1 MNVRGYQQY
10 KKQSVDT
17 MTKGELLILLYDEAI
32 KRLFIAEK
40 ALKEDDMATFDAA
53 IERVTQIVRYLIDS
67 LDRKYEIATQL
78 YRLYDYFM
86 YMLWR
91 LRASRKVEF
100 ISELREHFVELRDAF
115 KEADRIQNGK

>member
-17 MTKGELLILLYDEAI
+17 MTKGELLILLYDEGI

-40 ALKEDDMATFDAA
+40 ALKEDDMDTFDAA
-53 IERVTQIVRYLIDS
+53 VERVTQIVQYLIGS
-67 LDRKYEIATQL
+67 LDRSYEVASQL

-86 YMLWR
+86 YLLGR
-91 LRASRKVEF
+91 LRAGRRVEL
-100 ISELREHFVELRDAF
+100 ILELREDFVELRDAF
-115 KEADRIQNGK
+115 KEADRIQNGR